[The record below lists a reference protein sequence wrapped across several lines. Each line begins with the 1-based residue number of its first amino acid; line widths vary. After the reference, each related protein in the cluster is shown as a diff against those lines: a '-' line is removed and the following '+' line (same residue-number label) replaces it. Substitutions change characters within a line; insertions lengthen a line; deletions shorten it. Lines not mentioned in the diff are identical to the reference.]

1 MLRTQFKME
10 LLVYA
15 QDRTYNSSWSDC
27 KREENEEKDRL
38 GHSPVSD
45 QSSLYS
51 MDSHAT
57 LQELMLHLKSYYK
70 VRFSLEGWFMNKS
83 NDSKISTEGMFFNN
97 GFPFFFLLQIASQR
111 LADQIPLV
119 IRYQMLQ
126 ESAMQLQREMLQVLQ
141 DKENVEFLLKEDFDI
156 GTKRA
161 ALQSRLK
168 RLSQARTYLVEF

>member
-1 MLRTQFKME
+1 
-10 LLVYA
+10 
-15 QDRTYNSSWSDC
+15 
-27 KREENEEKDRL
+27 
-38 GHSPVSD
+38 
-45 QSSLYS
+45 
-51 MDSHAT
+51 
-57 LQELMLHLKSYYK
+57 
-70 VRFSLEGWFMNKS
+70 MNKS

-126 ESAMQLQREMLQVLQ
+126 ESAIQLQREMLQVLQ